1 LALSAVTTFF
11 TAFQLG
17 QFVMI
22 ATAYG
27 NRDHFW
33 IRPE

>member
-1 LALSAVTTFF
+1 LPGRPDE
-11 TAFQLG
+11 LG

-33 IRPE
+33 IRPEAEVDK